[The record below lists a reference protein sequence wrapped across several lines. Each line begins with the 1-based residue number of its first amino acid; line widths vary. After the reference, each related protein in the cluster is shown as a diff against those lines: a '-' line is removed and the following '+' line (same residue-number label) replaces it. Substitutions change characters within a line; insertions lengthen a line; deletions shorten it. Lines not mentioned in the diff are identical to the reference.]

1 MLAAGDPQRYE
12 VVPVGIGR
20 DGRWSV
26 AAEAATALA
35 DGDLDSLGDRLDTSG
50 PAWDPLPSLA
60 GMAADGPVAVF
71 PLIHGPLGEDGT
83 LQGLLELADVPYVGS
98 GVLGSALAM
107 DKLAAKEV
115 LAHHEIPKS
124 GTGDSMPTASANQ
137 GRTAAG
143 HCWKACS
150 WTSAPQCS

>member
-1 MLAAGDPQRYE
+1 M
-12 VVPVGIGR
+12 
-20 DGRWSV
+20 

-60 GMAADGPVAVF
+60 EMAADGPVAVF

-107 DKLAAKEV
+107 DKLAAKEI
-115 LAHHEIPKS
+115 LAHHGIPQVRYRGLHVDRLGEPGSDGRRALLK
-124 GTGDSMPTASANQ
+124 GLLMDLGPTAVVKPAKI
-137 GRTAAG
+137 GRA
-143 HCWKACS
+143 HV
-150 WTSAPQCS
+150 